1 MMNCG
6 HETSFHHDPR
16 EADGKDSV
24 DPFFDHVLKGVKAF
38 PFSSFI
44 PSGRA
49 VSILA

>member
-24 DPFFDHVLKGVKAF
+24 DPFSDHVLKGVKAF
-38 PFSSFI
+38 PFISFI
-44 PSGRA
+44 PGGRA
-49 VSILA
+49 VSILS